1 MKMNTNNTPPVGSRA
16 PRLGRVAL
24 AVALA
29 LASTGAARAAEIESA
44 NPDLDMRWDNTVRY
58 NLAQR
63 VNKQDQAILKSA
75 NIDDGDRNFNR
86 GLVSNR
92 LDLLSE
98 FDFVYRKTMGFRVS
112 GTAWGDAAY
121 GSTDNANLASSNHL
135 EGGVK
140 ALGLSPETRRWHKGV
155 SGELLDAFAFA
166 KIDVAD
172 MPLNLKL
179 GRHTTYWGES
189 ILSPVHGVSYGQS
202 PIDLRKSLSVPGT
215 EVKELFVPRSQLSAQ
230 MQATP
235 TLSLAAQ
242 YFLKWAPVRYPEAG
256 SFLGFNDALLGGGEA
271 VYLPNGFLAK
281 RGPDVTPKNRGDYGV
296 AARWS
301 PEVLDATVG
310 LYARRTADIQP
321 QVVVKSAGLNTAYSL
336 AYGSDI
342 DIFGVSL
349 SKSIGPLSFGG
360 ELSYRRNMPL
370 ASDVV
375 IAAALPAQG
384 ETGAARGNTLHGVFN
399 LLGTVSKTALFDAA
413 NWTGELT
420 WNRVGHVSQGAAVYK
435 GRDGYTGI
443 DKVSKDFFGLGANF
457 TPVWYQVKPGVDLYL
472 PTSVS
477 VGLSGNSAVTAGGN
491 KHAGSFSIGVG
502 ADWKTKYR
510 FDIKY
515 VDFFGPYRT
524 NAAGAIASNS
534 GINAV
539 LRDRGFIAATFKTT
553 F

>member
-1 MKMNTNNTPPVGSRA
+1 MEMHTTNTTPTGA
-16 PRLGRVAL
+16 PRLRRIGL

-29 LASTGAARAAEIESA
+29 LASGGAAQAAELESA

-63 VNKQDQAILKSA
+63 VNRQDAAILKSA

-86 GLVSNR
+86 GLVANR

-98 FDFVYRKTMGFRVS
+98 FDFVYRKTMGFRIS
-112 GTAWGDAAY
+112 GAAWGDAAY
-121 GSTDNANLASSNHL
+121 GGTDNANLASSNHIQ
-135 EGGVK
+135 GGAK
-140 ALGLSPETRRWHKGV
+140 ALGLSPEARRWHQGV
-155 SGELLDAFAFA
+155 SGEVLDAFAFT
-166 KIDVAD
+166 KVDVAD

-215 EVKELFVPRSQLSAQ
+215 EVKELFVPRAQLSAQ
-230 MQATP
+230 LQATP
-235 TLSLAAQ
+235 ELSLAAQ

-281 RGPDVTPKNRGDYGV
+281 RGPDVLPKNSGDFGF

-301 PEVLDATVG
+301 PEALDATVG

-349 SKSIGPLSFGG
+349 SKSIGSLSFGG
-360 ELSYRRNMPL
+360 EISYRRNMPL

-399 LLGTVSKTALFDAA
+399 LLGSVAKTALFDAA

-420 WNRVGHVSQGAAVYK
+420 WNRVGHVEGNLAVYK
-435 GRDGYTGI
+435 GRAGYTGI
-443 DKVSKDFFGLGANF
+443 DKVTKDFFGLGANF

-477 VGLSGNSAVTAGGN
+477 AGLSGTSGVTAGGN
-491 KHAGSFSIGVG
+491 KNAGSFSIGLG
-502 ADWKTKYR
+502 ADLYTKYR

-515 VDFFGPYRT
+515 VDFFGSYRT
-524 NAAGAIASNS
+524 NAAGAIASNA

-539 LRDRGFIAATFKTT
+539 LRDRGFIAATFKAT